1 MTAGVR
7 WEKLDNPNNPILNPD
22 HILPSGQ
29 YALDGQIPDQ
39 SNKWSPRAGISYAPD
54 PLTAIRLSGGRFW
67 ARTPAILF
75 AQLLTS
81 NGLQGTQYTINAAAT
96 GPTDP
101 LSPGWGPTFDPVG
114 LAKIDFSKVPTPTGL
129 GVFTSSTNYEDPVTD
144 RITLGIDRQ
153 IASNTSVGV
162 EGTYAKAYN
171 LERLNDPNLTVCTSN
186 TQVGC
191 TGNANILA
199 NGTSKI
205 NGQPVY
211 STVRPDPF
219 YGRISTYTTDATSKY
234 EAVTFNIQH
243 RFTKDLQFF
252 ASATWSEDKDSDS
265 NERNYAG
272 AQAEDLHNLNGS
284 YGWSNRDQRW
294 KIGANANWN
303 TPWWGI
309 GLSGTYRFTTGSPY
323 TATTGADEN
332 RDGFF
337 NDRPTINGWHYSRNQ
352 FRQPDFYSLDFRLAK
367 TFFFGPFGS
376 TLGQVGFT
384 VIAECFNCTN
394 TGNRFVT
401 NFTFGQG
408 QTPSSTFGIP
418 NGVTTLPRT
427 LQFAGRIDF

>member
-1 MTAGVR
+1 M
-7 WEKLDNPNNPILNPD
+7 
-22 HILPSGQ
+22 
-29 YALDGQIPDQ
+29 
-39 SNKWSPRAGISYAPD
+39 
-54 PLTAIRLSGGRFW
+54 
-67 ARTPAILF
+67 
-75 AQLLTS
+75 
-81 NGLQGTQYTINAAAT
+81 
-96 GPTDP
+96 
-101 LSPGWGPTFDPVG
+101 
-114 LAKIDFSKVPTPTGL
+114 
-129 GVFTSSTNYEDPVTD
+129 TD

-199 NGTSKI
+199 NGTSKM

-234 EAVTFNIQH
+234 EAVTFNVQH

-337 NDRPTINGWHYSRNQ
+337 NDRPTIDGAGTFSRNQ
-352 FRQPDFYSLDFRLAK
+352 FRQPDFQQLDFRLAK
-367 TFFFGPFGS
+367 TFFGPFGS
-376 TLGQVGFT
+376 SLGQVGLT
-384 VIAECFNCTN
+384 AIAECFNCTN
-394 TGNRFVT
+394 AGNRFVT
-401 NFTFGQG
+401 KYS
-408 QTPSSTFGIP
+408 PSDRP
-418 NGVTTLPRT
+418 RPPLPRSASPT
-427 LQFAGRIDF
+427 ASRRCRARFSSPAASTSRQETDTGNRAGATPPGFFCAGICRSVRGTILKGPVSTARRRR